1 MCICT
6 ASSPE
11 HPKSVVGLVS
21 RHNLTNINIYAH
33 TILYTFRKRREGHME
48 TPPAMHIVYGCC
60 CGDSLL
66 FVQCEWMFGVRRR
79 CMGISD
85 GHQNRTDRTLT
96 HTHIHTILYE
106 CHVQRIVAA
115 AAVRLLSTPSSTHP
129 VPPSARQPQH
139 ASCHRHRP
147 HHTQC
152 VLCVRVGFGVGWGAN
167 DANDMRDTERRQ
179 TGGFCTK
186 RRHRRRHRR
195 VRIRLLGLFWWFG
208 IDSLTT

>member
-79 CMGISD
+79 CMRISD

-96 HTHIHTILYE
+96 HTHTHTILYE

-152 VLCVRVGFGVGWGAN
+152 VLCVRVGFGVGGGRTMRTTCGTQSVGKQAVFVQSGDIVDGIVAFVFGCWGFF
-167 DANDMRDTERRQ
+167 
-179 TGGFCTK
+179 GG
-186 RRHRRRHRR
+186 
-195 VRIRLLGLFWWFG
+195 LA
-208 IDSLTT
+208 